1 MSVPPAE
8 TVKVDHVVVD
18 AVDLTI
24 RDCDDQ
30 PQGVKEVVAVVR
42 YTGPSNETSSW
53 SLPWD
58 SQQVIALT
66 DEHENIFHA
75 VTVSGA
81 LHYFGRVTENGEEV
95 LWNASEDPLSGAAE
109 AGEVPSEGGDLV
121 TGDPLTE
128 GTQVQDVMVMSSQT
142 QLTLDL
148 LVLKALI

>member
-8 TVKVDHVVVD
+8 TVKVDQVVVD

-24 RDCDDQ
+24 LDC
-30 PQGVKEVVAVVR
+30 
-42 YTGPSNETSSW
+42 YTGPSNETSAW

-66 DEHENIFHA
+66 EEHENIFHA
-75 VTVSGA
+75 VTVPGA

-95 LWNASEDPLSGAAE
+95 LWNASEDPLSGAPE

-142 QLTLDL
+142 QLTLNL